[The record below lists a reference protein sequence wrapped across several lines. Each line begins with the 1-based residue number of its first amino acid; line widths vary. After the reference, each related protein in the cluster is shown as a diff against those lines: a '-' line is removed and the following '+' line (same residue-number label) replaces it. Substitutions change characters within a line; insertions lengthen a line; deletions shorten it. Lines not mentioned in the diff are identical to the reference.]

1 MKMKSLELKI
11 PPVALVIIVAAG
23 MWGVSRLTPSWSFD
37 FQGAAWLAT
46 GIGLIGCCIVFLG
59 VWEFGRAGTTVDP
72 RDPDKSEKLVVSG
85 IYRFSRNPMYLGFLL
100 ILLAWGLKL
109 NSPLSLLLLPFFVLY
124 MSRFQIIPE
133 ERWMHNKF
141 GESYDGYKS
150 KVRRWI

>member
-37 FQGAAWLAT
+37 FQGATWLAM
-46 GIGLIGCCIVFLG
+46 GIGLVGCCIAALG

-72 RDPDKSEKLVVSG
+72 RVPDKSEKLVVSG
-85 IYRFSRNPMYLGFLL
+85 VYKFSRNPMYLGFLL
-100 ILLAWGLKL
+100 ILCAWSLKL

-124 MSRFQIIPE
+124 MNRFQIIPE
-133 ERWMHNKF
+133 ERWMLDKF
-141 GESYDGYKS
+141 DESYEKYCTQ
-150 KVRRWI
+150 VRRWI